1 MKFYHMSDFESQDY
15 DGNGNY
21 VVTALPRGEM
31 TAEEFNQYAKTFQ
44 ENVCY
49 GVLVID
55 HVDTET
61 NTVYF
66 YSEIV

>member
-1 MKFYHMSDFESQDY
+1 MKFYHMSEFTDCHNPHIHLEQ
-15 DGNGNY
+15 
-21 VVTALPRGEM
+21 GEI
-31 TAEEFNQYAKTFQ
+31 TAEEFIQYAKTFQ

-66 YSEIV
+66 YSDIR